1 MNEDKKTIWVINY
14 FAGTP
19 NSGWGERHFY
29 FAKYWKELG
38 YEVKIISSS
47 YNHMFNEKTLPIT
60 TGEFT
65 DETCEGID
73 FVWVKTPKYNP
84 QSMKRFW
91 AQLVFAWKVLKLPIE
106 KYGKPSTII
115 VSSMPIF
122 PIWSGIQ
129 MKQKWGAKL
138 LFEIRDIW
146 PLTLQLLGKKS
157 AAHPAVKFIGWFEK
171 IGYKKADV
179 VVSLLPNAHEH
190 FNEVAQKNVEFAY
203 IPNGIDVTQL
213 KNESIPEE
221 LKNNLPK
228 DKFVIGYAGTLGL
241 ANALEYLIDA
251 AEILKEDT
259 RFHFV
264 IVGDGYLK
272 IPLSEKSKAW
282 GNVSFFDKIKKNQV
296 QDLLKHFDTC
306 FVGRND
312 TPLFKHGVSANK
324 YFDYMLAEKPI
335 VDSNNFIKDP
345 VELSGCGIIVK
356 PDNAQA
362 IVDGILKIDAMT
374 AEEKKEMG
382 MKGSQY
388 VLHNHSMKHLAE
400 TYAQLFA

>member
-1 MNEDKKTIWVINY
+1 MESKKTIWVINY

-29 FAKYWKELG
+29 FAKYWKKLG
-38 YEVKIISSS
+38 FDVKIISSS
-47 YNHMFNEKTLPIT
+47 YNHMFNAKTLPKT

-65 DETCEGID
+65 NETYEGID
-73 FVWVKTPKYNP
+73 FVWVKTPAYNP

-91 AQLVFAWKVLKLPIE
+91 AQLVFAWKVMKLPI
-106 KYGKPSTII
+106 KQYGKPSTII

-122 PIWSGIQ
+122 PIWSGIK

-146 PLTLQLLGKKS
+146 PLTLQLLGNKS
-157 AAHPAVKFIGWFEK
+157 ATHPAVKFIGWFEK
-171 IGYKKADV
+171 NGYQKSDV

-190 FNEVAQKNVEFAY
+190 FNEVAGRKVEFAY
-203 IPNGIDVTQL
+203 IPNGIDETQL
-213 KNESIPEE
+213 VNEPISESLHLAI
-221 LKNNLPK
+221 PK
-228 DKFVIGYAGTLGL
+228 DKFIIGYAGTLGL
-241 ANALEYLIDA
+241 ANALEFLIDA
-251 AEILKEDT
+251 AEILKDDP

-272 IPLSEKSKAW
+272 TTLTEKSQSW
-282 GNVSFFDKIKKNQV
+282 GNVTFFDKIKKNQV
-296 QDLLKHFDTC
+296 QSLLSHFNTC

-335 VDSNNFIKDP
+335 LDSNNLIKDP
-345 VELSGCGIIVK
+345 VELSGCGIIVQ
-356 PDNAQA
+356 PDSAQA
-362 IVDGILKIDAMT
+362 IVDGILKLYALSP
-374 AEEKKEMG
+374 EEQKQMG
-382 MKGSQY
+382 AKGRQY
-388 VLHNHSMKHLAE
+388 VLHNHSIKNLAE
-400 TYAQLFA
+400 QYAALFI